1 MDLQRSKVLLKKIN
15 ALHDSADA
23 FDGKFSKL
31 ERDLI
36 LQYVR
41 DFYELLTTD
50 EDSSVP
56 QEVRVQSQS
65 IQPVVAAPE
74 PIVASIHDPIPAVI
88 EAVVAPP
95 PVPEVVT
102 PTPQVKVALDAP
114 EEEIVK
120 EIEEKIEDPIVV
132 PAAEIEKVDLSGF
145 QTLFD
150 DDQVKDVSSQF
161 SLKPLADINK
171 GMGINDKIL
180 MINSLFGGDQ
190 QLFSAT
196 VTQLNEAGSFDVA
209 KQIVATGMAAKH
221 DWLDE
226 NKIDTAKRFIHLIK
240 RRYQS

>member
-88 EAVVAPP
+88 EAVV
-95 PVPEVVT
+95 
-102 PTPQVKVALDAP
+102 
-114 EEEIVK
+114 
-120 EIEEKIEDPIVV
+120 
-132 PAAEIEKVDLSGF
+132 
-145 QTLFD
+145 
-150 DDQVKDVSSQF
+150 
-161 SLKPLADINK
+161 
-171 GMGINDKIL
+171 KIL
-180 MINSLFGGDQ
+180 LLFP
-190 QLFSAT
+190 LR
-196 VTQLNEAGSFDVA
+196 
-209 KQIVATGMAAKH
+209 K
-221 DWLDE
+221 
-226 NKIDTAKRFIHLIK
+226 
-240 RRYQS
+240 